1 MKYAYE
7 ILDDLTKNPKA
18 TRVNSDLSDYFIN
31 IIKALA
37 TPETLGELDLLLP
50 DIIKP
55 NNSHARILAASN
67 SMVIENA
74 PGVGQ
79 NGGQCTCP
87 DGTKYLVGDN
97 NDSCKTL
104 ACIGGESGKCNM
116 GKGEWSGKKVVCGTG
131 ETAGMISTKTLAAG
145 DEVNTVK
152 KWQFMMS
159 RLNQNGIDFYRYA
172 QNGFTDVVVN
182 LWGGILGY
190 GVVGG
195 VVVGVVVGMVG

>member
-1 MKYAYE
+1 M
-7 ILDDLTKNPKA
+7 
-18 TRVNSDLSDYFIN
+18 N

-55 NNSHARILAASN
+55 TNSPSRILTASN
-67 SMVIENA
+67 DMVIENA

-87 DGTKYLVGDN
+87 DGSKYFVGDN
-97 NDSCKTL
+97 GDSCKTL

-116 GKGEWSGKKVVCGTG
+116 SKGEWSGKKVVCGTG
-131 ETAGMISTKTLAAG
+131 EVAGMVSSGTLAAG
-145 DEVNTVK
+145 DDVKTVN

-159 RLNQNGIDFYRYA
+159 RLNQNGINFRVYA
-172 QNGFTDVVVN
+172 KNGFTDVVVN
-182 LWGGILGY
+182 LGGGRLGF
-190 GVVGG
+190 GLVGLVAG
-195 VVVGVVVGMVG
+195 LVISLVG

>member
-1 MKYAYE
+1 VRYAYE
-7 ILDDLTKNPKA
+7 ILGNLTKNPRA
-18 TRVNSDLSDYFIN
+18 TRINTDLSYYFVN

-55 NNSHARILAASN
+55 NNTHTRILAASN

-79 NGGQCTCP
+79 NGGKCTCP
-87 DGTKYLVGDN
+87 DGTKYFVGDN
-97 NDSCKTL
+97 KDSCKTL

-131 ETAGMISTKTLAAG
+131 DTAAMINSGTLAKG
-145 DEVNTVK
+145 YEEKTVK
-152 KWQFMMS
+152 KWQFIMT
-159 RLNQNGIDFYRYA
+159 RLNQNGINFVKYV
-172 QNGFTDVVVN
+172 QNGFSDVVVS
-182 LWGGILGY
+182 LWGGRMGFGWVGLVG
-190 GVVGG
+190 GLVVGL
-195 VVVGVVVGMVG
+195 VG